1 MTVAELIEYLKQF
14 PRDAS
19 ICAINQWSEYIPLEQ
34 DDISL
39 RDDYDPVVY
48 IDPIG
53 Y

>member
-14 PRDAS
+14 PQDAS

-39 RDDYDPVVY
+39 RHDNDNDEY
-48 IDPIG
+48 INPIG